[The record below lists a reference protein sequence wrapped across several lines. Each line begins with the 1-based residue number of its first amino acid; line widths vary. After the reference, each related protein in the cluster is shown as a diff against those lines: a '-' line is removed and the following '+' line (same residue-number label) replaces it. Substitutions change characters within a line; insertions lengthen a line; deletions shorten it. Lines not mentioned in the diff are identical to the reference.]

1 MKIVQ
6 KNHSVQFLLPFRQ
19 KMVINEKNMIL
30 LFVKIRQEGGQKTL
44 YFTITAAFT

>member
-6 KNHSVQFLLPFRQ
+6 KNHSVQFLLRFNT

-30 LFVKIRQEGGQKTL
+30 LFVKIMEEGGYKPL